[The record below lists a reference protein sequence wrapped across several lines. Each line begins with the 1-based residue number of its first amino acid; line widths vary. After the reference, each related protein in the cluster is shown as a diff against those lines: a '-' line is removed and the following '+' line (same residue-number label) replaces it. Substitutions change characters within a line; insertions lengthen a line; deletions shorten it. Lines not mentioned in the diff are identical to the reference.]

1 MDRIKGRWAD
11 TELADDNV
19 TSYVWRPLGTDQQG
33 RYPEAAHAA
42 CELDD
47 EPHDPMT
54 SAEKRLIVVIYVVS
68 AVLVVML
75 GAHALAWWGV
85 L

>member
-1 MDRIKGRWAD
+1 MNRTFPVCRAD
-11 TELADDNV
+11 LCE
-19 TSYVWRPLGTDQQG
+19 QG
-33 RYPEAAHAA
+33 RRICPTPQACQAPEAAHAA
-42 CELDD
+42 SELDD
-47 EPHDPMT
+47 EPHDCMT

>member
-19 TSYVWRPLGTDQQG
+19 TGYVWRPQGCDQQG

-42 CELDD
+42 SELDD
-47 EPHDPMT
+47 YDPRPIPG
-54 SAEKRLIVVIYVVS
+54 AGPVAWLVLGVVALLAVAAGWHVV
-68 AVLVVML
+68 A
-75 GAHALAWWGV
+75 GWLA
-85 L
+85 

>member
-1 MDRIKGRWAD
+1 MKHIQNRWAD
-11 TELADDNV
+11 TQMSKHL
-19 TSYVWRPLGTDQQG
+19 PLGCDQQG

-47 EPHDPMT
+47 EPPSMT
-54 SAEKRLIVVIYVVS
+54 RAEATLVTFIWIASAGIVVI
-68 AVLVVML
+68 L
-75 GAHALAWWGV
+75 GAHILAWWGV